1 MTRVA
6 QSLLHKWCPYML
18 LHSAHVLQGCLYH
31 GHPKS
36 MWGLYHKLLGFLDG
50 KLV

>member
-6 QSLLHKWCPYML
+6 QGLLQKCCPYML
-18 LHSAHVLQGCLYH
+18 LHSAHVREGCLYH
-31 GHPKS
+31 GHPNS